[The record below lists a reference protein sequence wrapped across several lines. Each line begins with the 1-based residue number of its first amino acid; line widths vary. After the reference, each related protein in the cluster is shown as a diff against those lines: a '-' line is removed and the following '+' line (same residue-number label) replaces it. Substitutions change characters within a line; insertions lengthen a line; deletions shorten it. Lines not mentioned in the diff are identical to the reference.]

1 VTEPLRFIGSKGL
14 KAELLASAK
23 RDQPP
28 AGSRRRALLAAATAV
43 ATSTTAATATA
54 SLGTLARLAAW
65 KWVAVGAMS
74 IGTLVAAKA
83 IIAVPATVVPESRSL
98 PAAAP
103 AERARQD
110 PAPVPTRTSPP
121 LPPEVIP
128 TAPSLPPSLPQA
140 SPKTEA
146 PIAKPQTSVAAAPAT
161 AIVHAPSAQ
170 PSSPGSTLSAEI
182 SAIDQ
187 AKRALA
193 SGEAGEALRQV
204 DAYRSVFPKGIL
216 SAEASALRVEALVRA
231 GRRDEARAELAR
243 LRAGHPDS
251 PLLENLGPIVGE

>member
-1 VTEPLRFIGSKGL
+1 VTEPLRFIGSRGL
-14 KAELLASAK
+14 KADLLASAK
-23 RDQPP
+23 RDQAP

-83 IIAVPATVVPESRSL
+83 IIAVPAALVPESRSL

-110 PAPVPTRTSPP
+110 PAQVPTRTSPP
-121 LPPEVIP
+121 LPPEAIP
-128 TAPSLPPSLPQA
+128 TAPSPPQA

-161 AIVHAPSAQ
+161 TIGHAPSVQ

-251 PLLENLGPIVGE
+251 PLLENLGQFVGE